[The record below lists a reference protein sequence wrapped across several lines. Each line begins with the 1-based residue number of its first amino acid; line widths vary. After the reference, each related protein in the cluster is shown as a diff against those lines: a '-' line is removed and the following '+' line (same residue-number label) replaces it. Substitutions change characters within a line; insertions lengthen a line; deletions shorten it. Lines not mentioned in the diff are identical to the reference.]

1 MRIYADGMDEG
12 MMAYIIALTTSLALL
27 ENDAT
32 SSSNF
37 DAIR

>member
-1 MRIYADGMDEG
+1 MDGG
-12 MMAYIIALTTSLALL
+12 MMVAYIIALTTSLALL
-27 ENDAT
+27 ENEAI